1 MNMKK
6 KIEIEIE
13 FTGTDKLVKKPSGWI
28 EGGIKEPDIKKQ
40 LDFTVYQTFLD
51 EEEDDIWN
59 PGDDEVP
66 FEGGLQI
73 IINGTKNGY
82 KELAK
87 YFLALSELDISED
100 PDFHEYIDNLISY
113 DGKTN
118 IQLIFGKED

>member
-1 MNMKK
+1 MKK

-28 EGGIKEPDIKKQ
+28 EGGIKKPDTKKQ
-40 LDFTVYQTFLD
+40 LNFTVYETFLD
-51 EEEDDIWN
+51 EEEGDLWSPRDDA
-59 PGDDEVP
+59 VP
-66 FEGGLQI
+66 FAGGLQI
-73 IINGTKNGY
+73 IINGTRNGY
-82 KELAK
+82 KELGK

-100 PDFHEYIDNLISY
+100 PDYHEFIDNMISY

>member
-1 MNMKK
+1 MKK

-28 EGGIKEPDIKKQ
+28 EGGIKKPDTKNQ
-40 LDFTVYQTFLD
+40 LDFTVYETFLD
-51 EEEDDIWN
+51 EEEGDLWSPRDDA
-59 PGDDEVP
+59 VP
-66 FEGGLQI
+66 FAGGLQI
-73 IINGTKNGY
+73 IINGTRNGY
-82 KELAK
+82 KELGK

-100 PDFHEYIDNLISY
+100 PDYHEFIDDMISY